1 MCGCVVNFGTSAT
14 QKFVYQKTGQNLNNS
29 EKTSFTIRRVKGS
42 MITKTRKKIKPIQK
56 SLEEM
61 K

>member
-1 MCGCVVNFGTSAT
+1 VNFGTSAT

-42 MITKTRKKIKPIQK
+42 MITKTRKKIKLIQK
-56 SLEEM
+56 NLEEM